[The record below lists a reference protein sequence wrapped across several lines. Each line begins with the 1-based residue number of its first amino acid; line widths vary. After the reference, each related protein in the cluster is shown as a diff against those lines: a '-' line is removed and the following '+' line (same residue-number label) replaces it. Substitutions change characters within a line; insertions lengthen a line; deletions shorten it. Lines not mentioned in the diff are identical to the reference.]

1 LLELAK
7 FVGKNVAENEKLFGA
22 KICLLTNSFD
32 SENC

>member
-22 KICLLTNSFD
+22 KNLFAKKFF
-32 SENC
+32 